1 MMLFFFVFFF
11 VGFII
16 FCKKNKTEKIN
27 KKNIRREENIQIERR
42 TDECMTKNR
51 ETVNKGS
58 GREGIKGTRGY
69 RRLVFYKTKQVKHS
83 SRQRALRHHY

>member
-1 MMLFFFVFFF
+1 MLFFF

-16 FCKKNKTEKIN
+16 FSNKEIKLRKLI
-27 KKNIRREENIQIERR
+27 KNIRREENIQIERR